1 MEFPTICMLVVRL
14 LKKNTNRDEVYQC
27 STSGNV
33 SFWLEFVWVFSPFC
47 AVSEQ
52 SPFVLLQRVA
62 RLVQEDRA
70 GLCCF
75 TAKRG

>member
-1 MEFPTICMLVVRL
+1 MLVVRL
-14 LKKNTNRDEVYQC
+14 LKNPTARDEVYQC
-27 STSGNV
+27 RTSGSA

-47 AVSEQ
+47 AVSEP
-52 SPFVLLQRVA
+52 SLFMLLQRAA

-75 TAKRG
+75 TAEAEELG